1 LVKPKIYSG
10 SVLVLG
16 LVQLIETIAM
26 SIPLSYYPNYI
37 IGLGASVASVGFF
50 TSSFMLTSAI
60 MSPRLGG
67 LSDKHGRKKIII
79 IGLIGDVIFG
89 ILTGLVPSWYW
100 LLLVRIINGAV
111 SSAAMVGAEALLMDS
126 VSPHQRGEA
135 SGFVMS
141 MGMVGRNIGPLFG
154 GTIQSISYSQGLDL
168 LDSYRVPYFVDS
180 AMAILALLLV
190 LWKIQDI
197 RVDNHLTKG
206 IQSESSSDVAKVPIS
221 FSFKVLLTCTFVN
234 GMGVGFLVPIMALFY
249 NDKFGIE
256 PIEIG
261 LILSISGF
269 VGLLASWAA
278 GRISDRA
285 GRKPLIAAGGLL
297 SRFSGFAL
305 PLTGDVTQAAAVLSA
320 RSLGFN
326 VSMPA
331 LRALR
336 ADLSPAEARG
346 RFFGMYRTAFDIGDI
361 LGPILGTY
369 LYDLHRFRNFELGG
383 LMLPGYG
390 IPFFVNS
397 ILGMVTTIMM
407 LVLVKETVFRDTSI
421 DREKSTD
428 RSKGNQS
435 IE

>member
-1 LVKPKIYSG
+1 MVKPKIYSG

-16 LVQLIETIAM
+16 LVQLVETIAM

-60 MSPRLGG
+60 MSPRLGA

-79 IGLIGDVIFG
+79 IGLVGDFIFG
-89 ILTGLVPSWYW
+89 MLTGLVPSWYW
-100 LLLVRIINGAV
+100 LLLVRIIDGAV

-126 VSPHQRGEA
+126 VSPYQRGEA

-168 LDSYRVPYFVDS
+168 LDSYRIPYFVDS
-180 AMAILALLLV
+180 AMAVLALSLV

-197 RVDNHLTKG
+197 RVDNRLTK
-206 IQSESSSDVAKVPIS
+206 EMHNERSSKVVSIPIS
-221 FSFKVLLTCTFVN
+221 FSFKVLLICTFVN
-234 GMGVGFLVPIMALFY
+234 GMGVGFLLPIMALFY
-249 NDKFGIE
+249 HDKFGIE

-278 GRISDRA
+278 GRVSDRV
-285 GRKPLIAAGGLL
+285 GRRPLIAAGSLL
-297 SRFSGFAL
+297 SRFCGFVL
-305 PLTGDVTQAAAVLSA
+305 PLTGDVTQATAVLSG

-336 ADLSPAEARG
+336 ADLAPAEARG
-346 RFFGMYRTAFDIGDI
+346 RFFGMYRTAFNIGDI
-361 LGPILGTY
+361 VGPILGTY
-369 LYDLHRFRNFELGG
+369 LYDLYRFSNFELDG
-383 LMLPGYG
+383 LILPGYG
-390 IPFFVNS
+390 IPFFINS
-397 ILGMVTTIMM
+397 ILGTVTTIMI
-407 LVLVKETVFRDTSI
+407 LALVKETVCRDT
-421 DREKSTD
+421 T
-428 RSKGNQS
+428 
-435 IE
+435 IESLS